1 MARSGELEEVL
12 GVRFR
17 DAGLL
22 RLALVHSSFLNENP
36 GGALESNERL
46 EYLGD
51 AVLGMAVAEELYAVN
66 LGWPEGKLTQ
76 ARAALVQEGTL
87 AEAARDIGLGE
98 MLHMGRGEEDGGG
111 RDRPSNLSAGLEA
124 VIGAVFLDGGMT
136 WRGTWS

>member
-51 AVLGMAVAEELYAVN
+51 AVLGMAVAEELYKAN

-98 MLHMGRGEEDGGG
+98 MLHMGRGEEDGEDETG
-111 RDRPSNLSAGLEA
+111 RRTCRRG
-124 VIGAVFLDGGMT
+124 
-136 WRGTWS
+136 WRR

>member
-1 MARSGELEEVL
+1 MPIEPFWTARREYRWRVRGEFEEVL

-51 AVLGMAVAEELYAVN
+51 AVLGMVVAEELYAAN
-66 LGWPEGKLTQ
+66 
-76 ARAALVQEGTL
+76 ARL
-87 AEAARDIGLGE
+87 A
-98 MLHMGRGEEDGGG
+98 
-111 RDRPSNLSAGLEA
+111 
-124 VIGAVFLDGGMT
+124 
-136 WRGTWS
+136 